1 MTPDG
6 TDKRFPAVAADERVG
21 KVFIVVGDDLRMCL
35 ICEQMFTRQGS
46 FEHSKFPCH
55 PASS

>member
-21 KVFIVVGDDLRMCL
+21 KVFAVVSDDLRMCL
-35 ICEQMFTRQGS
+35 ICEQVFTRQSS